1 MTQSR
6 TLAVAVIGGVIV
18 LLLICAGT
26 ALIVNAVMSNSD
38 TGSQATAALPVAA
51 ATDALPGT
59 EVAAATDAVAATD
72 AAGAT
77 LPPPGMIVLP
87 TNTPPPT
94 NTPEPTPLPTD
105 TPVPTE
111 PPPTPTNTPAPVVF
125 PTNPPPP
132 PPSPTAPPT
141 NTPGPPPAPP
151 PSNARGLTGTYFA
164 LHDGQSN
171 NVGSGERIWFHF
183 TVANSSGAAVPF
195 GALGVLPRKDGAD
208 RFDLFQASWGN
219 DVVGVNGLDWID
231 NIVINESG
239 GYTLRLAVC
248 FDVTVDQCR
257 QGQGNWATLSGE
269 IPVTVR

>member
-1 MTQSR
+1 MTQNK
-6 TLAVAVIGGVIV
+6 TTAVAAIGIVIV

-26 ALIVNAVMSNSD
+26 ALIVSALRANSD
-38 TGSQATAALPVAA
+38 AGAQATATLPVAA

-59 EVAAATDAVAATD
+59 EVAAATDAVAATV

-77 LPPPGMIVLP
+77 LPPPGMTTLP

-132 PPSPTAPPT
+132 PTATVPPT

-151 PSNARGLTGTYFA
+151 PQDARGVTGTFFG
-164 LHDGQSN
+164 LREGQSD
-171 NVGSGERIWFHF
+171 NVASAQPIWFHF
-183 TVANSSGAAVPF
+183 IVANSSGAPVPF
-195 GALGVLPRKDGAD
+195 GALGVLPRKGGAD

-219 DVVGVNGLDWID
+219 DVVSVNGLDWEDHID
-231 NIVINESG
+231 IAESG
-239 GYTLRLAVC
+239 SYTLRLAIC